1 MSKFCSL
8 MMPLLVVCLI
18 SLCDFALIILQEK
31 PYSPGSLVAIILF
44 NVGVF
49 LAIWSLLA
57 TMLSDPGFLPLGY
70 RYDTTMMTRIT
81 K

>member
-1 MSKFCSL
+1 MFKCGSL
-8 MMPLLVVCLI
+8 LMPLLVFCLI
-18 SLCDFALIILQEK
+18 SLCDFALILLQDK
-31 PYSPGSLVAIILF
+31 PYSPGSLVAIIIY

-49 LAIWSLLA
+49 LAVWSLLA